1 MAFIDEIFGQIVYQF
16 NLEQIKKFIKDIKIL
31 PLWRKKQM
39 LREWAEVNGVELED
53 EDYEFLE

>member
-16 NLEQIKKFIKDIKIL
+16 NLDQIKKFIKNIKIL

-39 LREWAEVNGVELED
+39 LREWAEVNGIELED